1 MRNNP
6 APRLLSYLRPLWLL
20 DVALTYALGAAIARY
35 LGISL
40 DLNRF
45 LLGSAWLL
53 SLQLGGH
60 SLDLYF
66 ALPASLRANSSDNN
80 QSLWAGVAA
89 LSTTALLTI
98 PFVRADILNNSAVF
112 IMILLVGGMIA
123 AAISPL
129 RLVDSVYRELTL
141 SILGVVLVPA
151 FAFLLQ
157 AGSLHRFVAMSV
169 FPLMLLHTSALII
182 FPLMLLHTSAL
193 IIFKFPTFYHDSQH
207 EKQSLLVRAGWQR
220 GMHIVNILILSAF
233 LLLGFAML
241 MGLSPAIVWPTF
253 FVLPLAFFQIWYLS
267 RIAAGAKPHWKA
279 LSGSAVSVYALTSY
293 LLLFGF
299 LTH

>member
-182 FPLMLLHTSAL
+182 F
-193 IIFKFPTFYHDSQH
+193 KFPTFYHDSQH

>member
-1 MRNNP
+1 MSNNL
-6 APRLLSYLRPLWLL
+6 APRFLSYLRPLWLL
-20 DVALTYALGAAIARY
+20 NVALTYALGASIARY

-66 ALPASLRANSSDNN
+66 AQPASLRANSSDNN

-98 PFVRADILNNSAVF
+98 PFVRADIANNSALF

-169 FPLMLLHTSALII
+169 

-267 RIAAGAKPHWKA
+267 RIAAGAKPHWKV
-279 LSGSAVSVYALTSY
+279 LSGSAISVYALTSY

>member
-1 MRNNP
+1 MSNDP
-6 APRLLSYLRPLWLL
+6 VPRLLSYLRPLWLL

-66 ALPASLRANSSDNN
+66 AQPASSRVNKSAHN
-80 QSLWAGVAA
+80 QSLWTGVAA

-98 PFVRADILNNSAVF
+98 PFVRTNILNNSIIF
-112 IMILLVGGMIA
+112 IMILLVGGMIVTT
-123 AAISPL
+123 ISPI
-129 RLVDSVYRELTL
+129 RLIESVYRELML
-141 SILGVVLVPA
+141 SILCVVLVPA

-169 FPLMLLHTSALII
+169 FPLMLLHTSALI
-182 FPLMLLHTSAL
+182 L
-193 IIFKFPTFYHDSQH
+193 FKFPTFYHDSQH
-207 EKQSLLVRAGWQR
+207 EKQSLLVRTGWQH
-220 GMHIVNILILSAF
+220 GMNIVNILILSAF

-253 FVLPLAFFQIWYLS
+253 FVLPLAIFQIWYLS
-267 RIAAGAKPHWKA
+267 RIAAGAKPHWKV
-279 LSGSAVSVYALTSY
+279 LSGSAISLYAFTSY
-293 LLLFGF
+293 LMLFGF

>member
-1 MRNNP
+1 
-6 APRLLSYLRPLWLL
+6 
-20 DVALTYALGAAIARY
+20 
-35 LGISL
+35 
-40 DLNRF
+40 
-45 LLGSAWLL
+45 
-53 SLQLGGH
+53 
-60 SLDLYF
+60 
-66 ALPASLRANSSDNN
+66 
-80 QSLWAGVAA
+80 
-89 LSTTALLTI
+89 
-98 PFVRADILNNSAVF
+98 
-112 IMILLVGGMIA
+112 MILLVGGMIA
-123 AAISPL
+123 AVISPL

-182 FPLMLLHTSAL
+182 F
-193 IIFKFPTFYHDSQH
+193 KFSTFYQDSQH

-233 LLLGFAML
+233 FLLGFAML